1 MSKTIKVKMNNPKKI
16 TNRIIDNR
24 VRLFA
29 AETWARYFKK
39 YTPRDTGI
47 MEETYSTGTRRNNK
61 SLKDSVE
68 KEPGKV
74 TYTAPYAHFQW
85 EGIVMVNKNGSTWA
99 KQDEEKF
106 YTNRKL
112 NYSYPWAHSHW
123 EEVAERNHKR
133 DVAEE
138 ITAYL
143 KRR

>member
-16 TNRIIDNR
+16 TNRIIDNK

-39 YTPRDTGI
+39 YTPRDSGI
-47 MEETYSTGTRRNNK
+47 MGETYNT
-61 SLKDSVE
+61 
-68 KEPGKV
+68 EPGKV

-85 EGIVMVNKNGSTWA
+85 EGRVMVDERGSTWA
-99 KQDEEKF
+99 KKDTRKF
-106 YTNRKL
+106 YTNRDIK
-112 NYSYPWAHSHW
+112 YSYPNAHSHW